1 MSKAL
6 SRHVVYKDGI
16 ITDLMKIDAIRDWDR
31 PTLATKVLR
40 FFILLGYYRIFFV
53 WFLYY

>member
-16 ITDLMKIDAIRDWDR
+16 ITNPMKIDAIRDWDR